1 VLKGTHFLSVE
12 DVKAKTTEILNS
24 LSEND
29 LQNCFERWQH
39 RMQSIFQHPWAVIEL
54 TIIKKPSPPQTKYI
68 H

>member
-29 LQNCFERWQH
+29 LQNCFERWRH
-39 RMQSIFQHPWAVIEL
+39 RMQLCDNSEGNYFEGDL
-54 TIIKKPSPPQTKYI
+54 S
-68 H
+68 